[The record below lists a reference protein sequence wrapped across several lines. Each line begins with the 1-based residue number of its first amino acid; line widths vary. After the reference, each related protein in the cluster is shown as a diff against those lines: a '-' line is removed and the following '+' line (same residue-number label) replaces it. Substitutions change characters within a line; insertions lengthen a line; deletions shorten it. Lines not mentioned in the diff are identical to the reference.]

1 MVGHEHIALILLQ
14 MFPAFYLDGQ
24 QEKTDPQLRPQLA
37 RIIAS
42 EMAITQHTAQDCDDT
57 GQNACHQKD
66 WKTNQQLINAIQ
78 ILHLWFNIFL
88 NDFFVESYFFE
99 KLEKLKEVITPFG
112 RSRS

>member
-1 MVGHEHIALILLQ
+1 
-14 MFPAFYLDGQ
+14 
-24 QEKTDPQLRPQLA
+24 
-37 RIIAS
+37 
-42 EMAITQHTAQDCDDT
+42 MAITQHTAQDCDDT

-88 NDFFVESYFFE
+88 NDFFSWKVIFFE